1 MFADLE
7 RYKSLERDL
16 SIASIIN
23 QFSGLVYV
31 PTITY
36 PSFENTLQT
45 AGAVTINVDNA
56 TCTIQGSATIYPAY
70 FIPGYT
76 TESASL
82 AGNYNNV
89 ITSNSLFSLFD
100 SEVLITQLSPTYWY
114 PNTYPDA
121 SWGRLRQCPFLAS
134 YFFDL
139 GSSKTYA
146 GTLDYFQYDDSGLF
160 LFNLLEV
167 YQFVSGGINNNVN
180 VRVTSANMTYQ
191 PYTDSSGGIQALSK
205 NTIIN
210 YIKRF
215 PNRII

>member
-7 RYKSLERDL
+7 RYKSLEKDFL
-16 SIASIIN
+16 LASIVN

-31 PTITY
+31 PAMTY
-36 PSFENTLQT
+36 PGFQSTLQT
-45 AGAVTINVDNA
+45 AGEVTINVDNA
-56 TCTIQGSATIYPAY
+56 TCNGYPAY

-146 GTLDYFQYDDSGLF
+146 GTLDYFQYDESGLF

-180 VRVTSANMTYQ
+180 VRATSANMTYQ
-191 PYTDSSGGIQALSK
+191 PYTASSGGIQALSK

>member
-16 SIASIIN
+16 STSSIVN

-31 PTITY
+31 PAITY
-36 PSFENTLQT
+36 PSFQNTLQT

-89 ITSNSLFSLFD
+89 ITSNSGSTVPLM
-100 SEVLITQLSPTYWY
+100 IKH
-114 PNTYPDA
+114 
-121 SWGRLRQCPFLAS
+121 PFNI
-134 YFFDL
+134 
-139 GSSKTYA
+139 SKTI
-146 GTLDYFQYDDSGLF
+146 GVHG
-160 LFNLLEV
+160 FNL
-167 YQFVSGGINNNVN
+167 N
-180 VRVTSANMTYQ
+180 
-191 PYTDSSGGIQALSK
+191 
-205 NTIIN
+205 
-210 YIKRF
+210 
-215 PNRII
+215 